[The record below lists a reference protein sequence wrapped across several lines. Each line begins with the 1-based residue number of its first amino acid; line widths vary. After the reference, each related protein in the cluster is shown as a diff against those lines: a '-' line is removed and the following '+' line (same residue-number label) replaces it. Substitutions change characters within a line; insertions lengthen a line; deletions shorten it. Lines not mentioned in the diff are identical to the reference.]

1 LIGVDAGRNAMK
13 ILTSIEHFGQIKK
26 GCVLTIG
33 NFDGVHVGHQEILGT
48 ARAIASEKGS
58 ELVVMTFEPHPVAVL
73 YPDKAY
79 LVLMTL
85 PLKMNILRNYA
96 DDCLIVLEDN
106 KRLLG
111 LTPEDFIDRFLMETL
126 EPSFIVE
133 GEDFNFG
140 ADREGSIET
149 LKQFGAVKG
158 FEVVV
163 VPTKQVTL
171 STGQIIKV
179 SSTMIRYMLESGH
192 VSDAAVALSRLYK
205 LIGRIIPGK
214 GKGKQLGFPTLNME
228 KPSQIIPAE
237 GVYAGFVEV
246 ADTEENLLQKHDKMP
261 AVFSIGQARTFGDE
275 HPLLIE
281 AHMLVKQIGDM
292 TDNWIAMDFFRRL
305 RSQHKFNSP
314 EALAKQIAK
323 DCEQARGILI

>member
-1 LIGVDAGRNAMK
+1 MK
-13 ILTSIEHFGQIKK
+13 ILTSIEQFGQIKK

-33 NFDGVHVGHQEILGT
+33 NFDGVHLGHQEILRT
-48 ARAIASEKGS
+48 ARAVASEKGA

-73 YPDKAY
+73 YPDKAP
-79 LVLMTL
+79 LVLTTL
-85 PLKMNILRNYA
+85 PLKMNLLRNYA

-111 LTPEDFIDRFLMETL
+111 LAPEDFIDRFLMETL
-126 EPSFIVE
+126 EPSVVVE
-133 GEDFNFG
+133 GENFNFG
-140 ADREGSIET
+140 ADRQGNIDT
-149 LKQFGAVKG
+149 LRQFGADKG

-163 VPTKQVTL
+163 VSAKQITL
-171 STGQIIKV
+171 PTGQMIKV
-179 SSTMIRYMLESGH
+179 SSTIIRYMLESGH
-192 VSDAAVALSRLYK
+192 VSDAAVALSRPYK
-205 LIGRIIPGK
+205 LVGRIIPGK
-214 GKGKQLGFPTLNME
+214 GRGKQLGFPTLNMQ

-246 ADTEENLLQKHDKMP
+246 AESEENLLRKQDNMP

-281 AHMLVKQIGDM
+281 AHMLVKQVGDM

-323 DCEQARGILI
+323 DCEQARGILTENGSQSGMCS